1 MDDLPRD
8 DLTHQ
13 KTKPVEKPMSQP
25 ISDSVLESDNKS
37 EPVASATSAQGFIHR
52 LGSWVQRYKSLIHH
66 IQSLDETTPVDRLTP
81 QLIAWQAP
89 LASAGVTIA
98 QREQQLKR
106 VLKSYGKMIMTRDGT
121 DPD

>member
-8 DLTHQ
+8 DLTPQ
-13 KTKPVEKPMSQP
+13 KTTPVPTPVSN
-25 ISDSVLESDNKS
+25 SVLEPKNGS
-37 EPVASATSAQGFIHR
+37 EPIASATSNQGFIHR
-52 LGSWVQRYKSLIHH
+52 LNSWIQRYKSLIHH

-89 LASAGVTIA
+89 LAAAGVTIA

-106 VLKSYGKMIMTRDGT
+106 VLKSYGKMIITKGGDDHRWK
-121 DPD
+121 